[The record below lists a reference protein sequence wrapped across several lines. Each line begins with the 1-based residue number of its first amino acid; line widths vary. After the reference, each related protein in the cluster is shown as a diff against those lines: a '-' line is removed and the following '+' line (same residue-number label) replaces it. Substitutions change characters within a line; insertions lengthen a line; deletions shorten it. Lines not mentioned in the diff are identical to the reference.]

1 MSDMNDTDTY
11 DNMDDMNDIDSSD
24 YELKEDDLVFNEESE
39 NENPDVPQIDDNQI
53 DNPSGGGFS
62 LKNAIM
68 KAGVS
73 PLQLVGGNAFGEPT
87 TPNLSSY
94 AVPNWAYSNGGYKKG
109 VEVGRNTFQTE
120 TPEDEEYVSDDL
132 HDRLLSLVSVHKNV
146 SNETNKKDT
155 NTKNTKDKN
164 TNDNNNTNTK
174 NTNTN
179 NTNDIKNTNKKK
191 SIKKTKKLRKAI
203 HSTKKG
209 VKITKKKRSNK

>member
-11 DNMDDMNDIDSSD
+11 DNTDDTNEIDSSD

-39 NENPDVPQIDDNQI
+39 NENPDVPELDDNET

-120 TPEDEEYVSDDL
+120 TPEDDEYVSDDL
-132 HDRLLSLVSVHKNV
+132 HDRLLSLVSVNKNV
-146 SNETNKKDT
+146 SNVSNESNKKDT
-155 NTKNTKDKN
+155 NTKNTNDTNKKD
-164 TNDNNNTNTK
+164 TNT
-174 NTNTN
+174 
-179 NTNDIKNTNKKK
+179 KNTNKKK

>member
-39 NENPDVPQIDDNQI
+39 NPDVPHLDDSET

-62 LKNAIM
+62 LKKAIM

-109 VEVGRNTFQTE
+109 VEFGRNTFQTE
-120 TPEDEEYVSDDL
+120 TQEDNEYVSDDL
-132 HDRLLSLVSVHKNV
+132 HNRLLSLVSVNKNIT
-146 SNETNKKDT
+146 NETNK
-155 NTKNTKDKN
+155 
-164 TNDNNNTNTK
+164 
-174 NTNTN
+174 
-179 NTNDIKNTNKKK
+179 NTNDINNKNKKK
-191 SIKKTKKLRKAI
+191 SIKKTKKLRKTI
-203 HSTKKG
+203 QSTKKG
-209 VKITKKKRSNK
+209 VKTTKKKKSNK

>member
-109 VEVGRNTFQTE
+109 VEVGRNIFQTE
-120 TPEDEEYVSDDL
+120 TPEDDEYVSDDL
-132 HDRLLSLVSVHKNV
+132 HDRLLSLVSVNKNV
-146 SNETNKKDT
+146 SNVSNESNKKDT
-155 NTKNTKDKN
+155 NTKNT
-164 TNDNNNTNTK
+164 NDTNTK
-174 NTNTN
+174 NT
-179 NTNDIKNTNKKK
+179 NTNKKK

>member
-11 DNMDDMNDIDSSD
+11 DNTYDNKDDMNDIDSSD
-24 YELKEDDLVFNEESE
+24 YELKEDDLIFNEESE
-39 NENPDVPQIDDNQI
+39 NPDVPHLDDNET

-62 LKNAIM
+62 LKKAIM

-120 TPEDEEYVSDDL
+120 TLEDDEYVSDDL
-132 HDRLLSLVSVHKNV
+132 HDRLLSLVSVNKNIIT
-146 SNETNKKDT
+146 NETNK
-155 NTKNTKDKN
+155 
-164 TNDNNNTNTK
+164 
-174 NTNTN
+174 
-179 NTNDIKNTNKKK
+179 NTNDINNKNKKK
-191 SIKKTKKLRKAI
+191 SIKKTKKLRKTI
-203 HSTKKG
+203 QSTKKG
-209 VKITKKKRSNK
+209 VKTTKKKRSNK

>member
-11 DNMDDMNDIDSSD
+11 DNTDDMNDIDSSD

-39 NENPDVPQIDDNQI
+39 NENPDVPQLDDNEI

-120 TPEDEEYVSDDL
+120 TPEDDEYVSDDL
-132 HDRLLSLVSVHKNV
+132 HDRLLSLVSVNKNV
-146 SNETNKKDT
+146 SNVSNES
-155 NTKNTKDKN
+155 N
-164 TNDNNNTNTK
+164 TNDTNTK
-174 NTNTN
+174 NTNT
-179 NTNDIKNTNKKK
+179 KNTNKKK